1 MDNIFLSNESYETL
15 QKLSNPS
22 LADASNNIFSDSCI
36 NQLLEYGLIENHVI
50 DYDLTSDVINP
61 VYSDYSITEKGI
73 GYLSVR
79 QTQEEN
85 INMFKSMVTSVEKQA
100 DASKKQ
106 ADLAQTAAE
115 HAEIEAKIAR
125 RDARFSKILAI
136 LAIIVSLAVPFLSA
150 YATSIVDTLSQ
161 MLR

>member
-1 MDNIFLSNESYETL
+1 M
-15 QKLSNPS
+15 
-22 LADASNNIFSDSCI
+22 
-36 NQLLEYGLIENHVI
+36 LEYGLIENHVI

>member
-15 QKLSNPS
+15 QKLSNSS

-136 LAIIVSLAVPFLSA
+136 LAIIVSLAVPFLSV